1 MKNVLLVCSFGMS
14 TSFLTKKMNDLAK
27 EKKVP
32 LIVYAKSE
40 NAIETELEKADC
52 ILIGPQIAY
61 LEEQI
66 KNRVGG
72 KVPVECVDATNFGRM
87 NAAAILKQ
95 AIRMIKS
102 QKPGEEGE

>member
-52 ILIGPQIAY
+52 ILIVLRSHIW
-61 LEEQI
+61 
-66 KNRVGG
+66 KNRSRTEWEEKSRWNVWMPRILGG
-72 KVPVECVDATNFGRM
+72 
-87 NAAAILKQ
+87 
-95 AIRMIKS
+95 
-102 QKPGEEGE
+102 

>member
-1 MKNVLLVCSFGMS
+1 MKTVLLVCSFGMS

-27 EKKVP
+27 EKNVP
-32 LIVYAKSE
+32 LTVYAKSE
-40 NAIETELEKADC
+40 NAIEEELDKVDC

-61 LEEQI
+61 LEEKIRQ
-66 KNRVGG
+66 RSGG
-72 KVPVECVDATNFGRM
+72 KVPVECVDAVNFGRM

-102 QKPGEEGE
+102 Q